1 MGEKGVLPHGWAQ
14 TQVKPVGVQSLVSS
28 QNEGV
33 RVATGELGYILELH
47 LRVQLDCV
55 FSLGMLRLPLGTAL
69 GLYPQI
75 RHTEME
81 VQAAAET

>member
-14 TQVKPVGVQSLVSS
+14 TQVKPVGVQSFVSS
-28 QNEGV
+28 QNEGA
-33 RVATGELGYILELH
+33 RVATGDLGYILQLH

-55 FSLGMLRLPLGTAL
+55 FSVGMLRLPLGTAL
-69 GLYPQI
+69 GLYPQFSRI
-75 RHTEME
+75 EME